1 VEPETLRDII
11 RNQVKQEGG
20 LNRLLSATVDVL
32 IEYHKWN
39 DTEVY
44 AKAIKHIQKA
54 IAENNWKTKAL
65 D

>member
-1 VEPETLRDII
+1 MEPETLRDII

-20 LNRLLSATVDVL
+20 LNQLLSAIIDVL
-32 IEYHKWN
+32 IEYQKWN

-54 IAENNWKTKAL
+54 IAE